1 MSTGDRVRLKN
12 DPSRIGILMDH
23 RRRQLSRELVL
34 VRFTNPNR
42 DQWIPIDQLEVV
54 PSDETPLDLLQK
66 KQYGTSS
73 DLRRTITHVRLTGRL
88 ADVIYSMEATN
99 TDFYAYQFK
108 PVLKL
113 LLSPSN
119 GILIADEVGLGKTI
133 EAGLIWTELR
143 SRFDM
148 NRLLVLCP
156 AMLREK
162 WQEELERRMGVR
174 AEIVDA
180 GQLIKAL
187 SKPDIAKRGF
197 AYIASHQGTRPPKGW
212 DDEDAKKTSD
222 NAKLARFLQERE
234 NDESLVDLLVVDEAH
249 YLRNPETKT
258 HQLGYLFRQVAEYA
272 CFLSATPVHNK
283 NQDLFAL
290 LNLLDPETF
299 RRLDDFQYILQANA
313 PLVEARDLALSPA
326 PDSERLRELLLSASR
341 HHLLKG
347 SRQLAYLLDFLGTA
361 DLSQPENRS
370 HLAYRLETVNLLGH
384 TVTRTRKREVKELR
398 VVRDPIDEPVTMSAP
413 EERFYSSVTELVASY
428 GFDRDINEGF
438 LLATPQR
445 LLTSSMPAAY
455 RSWQG
460 RLSEFDDELAQADDD
475 ENPPEMGPLTE
486 YLARGSREIVSLDEL
501 IANDTKYSR
510 LRGKM
515 LEFFDLHPKEK
526 IVLFSTFKATLTY
539 LAGRLEKDGISTITL
554 KGGTNHKQSKD
565 DVIRAFRR
573 PDGPQVLLSSE
584 VGGEGIDLQFCWV
597 LVNYDLPWN
606 PMRVEQRIGRLD
618 RIGQLADMILIWNL
632 FYEETIDARI
642 YRCLYT
648 KLDLCRQALGDFEAI
663 LGDQIRSLTSDL
675 LKGHLTPE
683 QQIKR
688 IDQTAV
694 ALETLRLQ
702 EEELEKGASQ
712 FVALGDYIL
721 SQIHSARDLHRWI
734 HDRDLRVYVLDH
746 LRQTYPGGIYQQLGV
761 DSSDYEIT
769 LSTEAKHALETFI
782 KYRGLTGST
791 ALVRPGSAPIR
802 CRFVNKVS
810 GAGHEKMEIISQF
823 HPLVRFVS
831 DDIEARGL
839 KLRPVVAVS
848 ISSDSAPSFVTSGTY
863 LVAGTLWSVSGLQST
878 EKLVY
883 MGKSLIGSCCTLSET
898 VAEQL
903 AAYAAMNGVDWPQA
917 RTQVD
922 VEMAYD
928 VANNELFAELSFRY
942 EEYISEIQA
951 QNEDRIDVQLNTL
964 NQHLE
969 NQREKLKLI
978 RDRHMIA
985 GRTSLVKATEGRVKA
1000 LEERVQIKSHELESH
1015 RKLRHG
1021 YEEICLAL
1029 IHIEGAG

>member
-1 MSTGDRVRLKN
+1 MTSSDRVRLRN
-12 DPSRIGILMDH
+12 DPSRIGILTDK
-23 RRRQLSRELVL
+23 RRQQLSRELVL
-34 VRFTNPNR
+34 VRFTDK
-42 DQWIPIDQLEVV
+42 DQWIPIDQLEEV
-54 PSDETPLDLLQK
+54 PSRETPLDLLKK
-66 KQYGTSS
+66 KQYGSS
-73 DLRRTITHVRLTGRL
+73 GDLRRTITHVRLTGKL

-119 GILIADEVGLGKTI
+119 GILVADEVGLGKTI

-174 AEIVDA
+174 ADIVDA
-180 GQLIKAL
+180 AQLIKTL

-197 AYIASHQGTRPPKGW
+197 AFIASHQGTRPPKGW
-212 DDEDAKKTSD
+212 DDEEAKKNSD

-234 NDESLVDLLVVDEAH
+234 NDESLVDLLVIDEAH

-313 PLVEARDLALSPA
+313 PLVEARDLALTSSPD
-326 PDSERLRELLLSASR
+326 PEHLRELLNVASK

-347 SRQLAYLLDFLGTA
+347 SRQLAYLLEYMQTA

-398 VVRDPIDEPVTMSAP
+398 VVRDPVDEPIPMSEP
-413 EERFYSSVTELVASY
+413 EERFYSTVTNLVTQY
-428 GFDRDINEGF
+428 GWDRDINEGF

-460 RLSEFDDELAQADDD
+460 RLTEYDDELARADDD

-486 YLARGSREIVSLDEL
+486 YLARESRDVVSLAEL
-501 IANDTKYSR
+501 IANDRKYAR
-510 LRGKM
+510 LREK
-515 LEFFDLHPKEK
+515 LIEFFRLHPKEK
-526 IVLFSTFKATLTY
+526 IVLFSTFKATLAY
-539 LAGRLEKDGISTITL
+539 LAERLDKEGISTITL
-554 KGGTNHKQSKD
+554 KGGNNQKQSKD

-573 PDGPQVLLSSE
+573 PDGPQILLSSE

-597 LVNYDLPWN
+597 LINYDLPWN

-618 RIGQLADMILIWNL
+618 RIGQEADKILIWNL
-632 FYEETIDARI
+632 FYEETIDSRI
-642 YRCLYT
+642 YRRLYA
-648 KLDLCRQALGDFEAI
+648 KLDLCRQSLGDFEAI

-675 LKGHLTPE
+675 LRGHLNPE
-683 QQIKR
+683 QQEER
-688 IDQTAV
+688 IDQTAF
-694 ALETLRLQ
+694 ALKNLRLQ

-712 FVALGDYIL
+712 LVALGDYIL

-746 LRQTYPGGIYQQLGV
+746 LRQTYPGGTYQQLGV

-769 LSTEAKHALETFI
+769 LSTEAKHELETFI
-782 KYRGLTGST
+782 KRRGLAGGT
-791 ALVRPGSAPIR
+791 ALVRAGSAPVR

-810 GAGHEKMEIISQF
+810 GSNHDSAEIVSQF

-831 DDIEARGL
+831 DDIESRGL

-848 ISSDSAPSFVTSGTY
+848 IPHGSAPSFARGGTY
-863 LVAGTLWSVSGLQST
+863 LVAGSLWSVTGLQSS
-878 EKLVY
+878 ERLVF
-883 MGKSLIGSCCTLSET
+883 MGKSLSDRAFSLSESE
-898 VAEQL
+898 AEQL
-903 AAYAAMNGVDWPQA
+903 AVCAAMNGVDWPQA
-917 RTQVD
+917 RTAVD
-922 VEMAYD
+922 VDLAYD
-928 VANNELFAELSFRY
+928 VANNGLYAKLSFLY
-942 EEYISEIQA
+942 EDYVHEIQA
-951 QNEDRIDVQLNTL
+951 QNEDRIDIQLNTL
-964 NQHLE
+964 SQHRKNE
-969 NQREKLKLI
+969 REKLKLI
-978 RDRHMIA
+978 REKLQIS
-985 GRTSLVKATEGRVKA
+985 GPTSLVKATEGRIKA
-1000 LEERVQIKSHELESH
+1000 LEERVEIKSRKLESN
-1015 RKLRHG
+1015 RTLRHG

-1029 IHIEGAG
+1029 IRIEGGE